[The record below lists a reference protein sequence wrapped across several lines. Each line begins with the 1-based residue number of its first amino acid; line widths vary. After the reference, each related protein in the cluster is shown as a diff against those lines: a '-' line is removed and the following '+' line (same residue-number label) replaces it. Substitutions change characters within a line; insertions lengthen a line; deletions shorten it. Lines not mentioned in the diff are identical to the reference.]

1 MPIWRLLVVAEIGLL
16 SFTVLVAFLMWRRLV
31 PAPAALVIS
40 AASLFVYGDPRKA
53 FAIVALFVV
62 VPWLISALGEPQR
75 GRMHWLPAGI
85 IGGLI
90 MLTYNGWYTFGV
102 LGFAAVIVST
112 WRRSADRAGYV
123 KHVLLIA
130 GLSLLV
136 SAPYLITWG
145 WAALTREGQA
155 VSDEYVVSG
164 LTLNA
169 FPFLKPTVLGALELV
184 GLAGLVWY
192 RGRTD
197 WARPL
202 LYLVIGAYGFWL
214 IMGIRFVFST
224 HTTLFFYVPLLT
236 GAVLVPAGVPTLAT
250 AGPALARKLAVTPP
264 HRTGA
269 AVVATA
275 MVWVMFTYWQ
285 DWRPSLAADAS
296 TTNRYAA
303 WAHLEPLPDCRYPR
317 FAPEEGR
324 FFCYP
329 ADRIRAEV
337 EKVRGVGAL
346 PRTLASDERL
356 FAYVSWPAY
365 MGVDRTA
372 SGTLTRWTTARRS
385 CSGWRGSPTRES
397 SHGRPRTTS
406 SGRSTCS

>member
-1 MPIWRLLVVAEIGLL
+1 MPVDQLVAIPSEYPPLFPWLLARASLLLDVPIWRLLVVAEIGLL

-75 GRMHWLPAGI
+75 EQDALAACRHHRRVDHADLQR
-85 IGGLI
+85 LVH
-90 MLTYNGWYTFGV
+90 LGV

-130 GLSLLV
+130 ELFLLV

-145 WAALTREGQA
+145 WAVLTREGQA

-236 GAVLVPAGVPTLAT
+236 GAVLVPSGVLTLAT
-250 AGPALARKLAVTPP
+250 AGPALARKLAVAPP

-275 MVWVMFTYWQ
+275 MVWVMFTYW
-285 DWRPSLAADAS
+285 RGLAPEPRGRRVDHQQVRGLG
-296 TTNRYAA
+296 TPRTAA
-303 WAHLEPLPDCRYPR
+303 GLPLPEVRTGGGPLLLLSGRPHQGRSGEGPR
-317 FAPEEGR
+317 RRRAATHTGLGR
-324 FFCYP
+324 
-329 ADRIRAEV
+329 AA
-337 EKVRGVGAL
+337 VRLRV
-346 PRTLASDERL
+346 LACL
-356 FAYVSWPAY
+356 
-365 MGVDRTA
+365 
-372 SGTLTRWTTARRS
+372 
-385 CSGWRGSPTRES
+385 
-397 SHGRPRTTS
+397 HGRGPHRVRHADPV
-406 SGRSTCS
+406 G